1 MKTEIVSD
9 GKRAFP
15 DTDGTHL
22 YAYKVR
28 VKDSHFILTDQKA
41 IRVAVHA
48 SLTLPFIQ

>member
-9 GKRAFP
+9 GKRTFP
-15 DTDGTHL
+15 DTDGTHH
-22 YAYKVR
+22 
-28 VKDSHFILTDQKA
+28 KDSHFILTDQKA